1 MDIGEFVASERATC
15 KACDKPAGPFCGR
28 CAGVKY
34 CSKVFPHPSTCKT
47 IINATCRNVRQVTG
61 KHTNSNALSSK
72 LCEGGILI
80 DGITLII
87 SVTSKLI
94 VSDSLVVGLFF
105 YFSLERYR
113 FSIASSTSLRTCI
126 LIPTVLIPQKLG
138 GNLQFSLHI
147 N

>member
-72 LCEGGILI
+72 SCEGGILI

-94 VSDSLVVGLFF
+94 VSDSLVVGFFFLFLF
-105 YFSLERYR
+105 RAISIFDCIINKFEDLYFDTHSSYSSKVRR
-113 FSIASSTSLRTCI
+113 QFAIFSAY
-126 LIPTVLIPQKLG
+126 
-138 GNLQFSLHI
+138 
-147 N
+147 